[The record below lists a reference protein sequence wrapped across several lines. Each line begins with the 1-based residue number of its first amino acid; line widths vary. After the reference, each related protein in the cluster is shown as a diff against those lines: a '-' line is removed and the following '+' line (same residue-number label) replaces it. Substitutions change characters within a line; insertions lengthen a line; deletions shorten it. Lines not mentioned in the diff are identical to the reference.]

1 MDAFIDNPA
10 MSFFSLIRHMPR
22 PLIEAAYRGLEA
34 ADLIPNAMRNSRR
47 GSDLRMP
54 PMRLR
59 ARVGSRFATDFLQA
73 GKSTADALR
82 QAARAHLQIEIDRAG
97 RVLDFGCGCGRT
109 LRHFHPA
116 PIEGCDVDAAAIA
129 WMRRFVAHE
138 RFLVNGFDPPL
149 PWPEATFDL
158 LYSVSIFTHLDEQS
172 QRDWLREIAR
182 VLKPGG
188 AALLTVQGEHAF
200 ARFLN
205 DTIYSTASM
214 KSRLLARGSLDAHGG
229 YLFEPY
235 EVDTASYFPGVT
247 KAYGLAFHGKA
258 YIEKVWGELFHVRG
272 IDVGSVDGLQSVVAL
287 VKR

>member
-1 MDAFIDNPA
+1 
-10 MSFFSLIRHMPR
+10 MSFFSLMRRMPR
-22 PLIEAAYRGLEA
+22 PLIETAYRGLEV
-34 ADLIPNAMRNSRR
+34 ADLIPNAVRNARR
-47 GSDLRMP
+47 GNDLRVP

-59 ARVGSRFATDFLQA
+59 ARVGNRSASEFLQA

-82 QAARAHLQIEIDRAG
+82 NAARQHLQIEIESAG

-116 PIEGCDVDAAAIA
+116 PIEGCDVDAAAIG
-129 WMRRFVAHE
+129 WMRRSVAEDRFV
-138 RFLVNGFDPPL
+138 VNGFDPPL
-149 PWPEATFDL
+149 PWPDATFDL

-182 VLKPGG
+182 VLKPSG

-200 ARFLN
+200 SRFLN

-229 YLFEPY
+229 YIFEPY

-247 KAYGLAFHGKA
+247 KAYGLAFHSKT
-258 YIEKVWGELFHVRG
+258 YIENVWGELFQVRG

-287 VKR
+287 MKR